1 MGSSVPPW
9 LVLVGIVLLVLL
21 VVFAVGSIRS
31 CVASSSSEEG
41 TTGTEGDVV
50 SDDYEFE
57 PITVDYDPSILG
69 IDAIADSGEIVV
81 GYTLV
86 TEGDSYTPSLTA
98 DEQAAIESALAP
110 FLEEGYDVGFS
121 ILNLELGSGYAY
133 NIDQEVYGASSIKGP
148 VLIWGCQEAIEP
160 GILSVSTV
168 ESYCENAIIWS
179 DNTSYYRMRNYF
191 RDYAEISFGTWLANM
206 NIDSSLADDT
216 YFPHY
221 SARDS
226 LKLWMNAY
234 LYFTSSDSTDSVVE
248 WAKDLFSQTDTS
260 WIRDVV
266 EAAGEGSSEEGATD
280 DNSSENGAASGDDSS
295 DGGDFSDAAVSD
307 DDSSDGDSSEDE
319 SALGEEEA
327 LSASASSIVVYDKA
341 GWIDGTEDDAI
352 CDAGI
357 VVEGD
362 TAYLITIMTGAPD
375 SETNRT
381 YVTSLAAALW
391 NARASLSSSEYV
403 AAASQS

>member
-1 MGSSVPPW
+1 MGPSVPPW
-9 LVLVGIVLLVLL
+9 PVLVGIVLLVLL
-21 VVFAVGSIRS
+21 VVFAVSSIRS

-69 IDAIADSGEIVV
+69 IDAIADSGETVV

-160 GILSVSTV
+160 GILSVGTV

-191 RDYAEISFGTWLANM
+191 RD
-206 NIDSSLADDT
+206 
-216 YFPHY
+216 
-221 SARDS
+221 
-226 LKLWMNAY
+226 
-234 LYFTSSDSTDSVVE
+234 
-248 WAKDLFSQTDTS
+248 
-260 WIRDVV
+260 
-266 EAAGEGSSEEGATD
+266 
-280 DNSSENGAASGDDSS
+280 
-295 DGGDFSDAAVSD
+295 
-307 DDSSDGDSSEDE
+307 
-319 SALGEEEA
+319 
-327 LSASASSIVVYDKA
+327 
-341 GWIDGTEDDAI
+341 
-352 CDAGI
+352 
-357 VVEGD
+357 
-362 TAYLITIMTGAPD
+362 
-375 SETNRT
+375 
-381 YVTSLAAALW
+381 
-391 NARASLSSSEYV
+391 
-403 AAASQS
+403 